1 MCYSIT
7 SIQIKKNKHNK
18 EQIQTALRSVHFI
31 KGLSH
36 HLRSKVWMIEQ
47 NLNIRSHKK
56 DTELRIQKK
65 LCT

>member
-1 MCYSIT
+1 MNVLFDSFNT
-7 SIQIKKNKHNK
+7 DLKKNK
-18 EQIQTALRSVHFI
+18 EQIQKAVRSVHLL

-36 HLRSKVWMIEQ
+36 HLRSKVWMFEQ

-56 DTELRIQKK
+56 DTVLRIQKK